1 MNIYARQSSTTVT
14 RRRDRLTN
22 DLLSELTAWNPRE
35 WITAIKR
42 WHRGPLGAL
51 TLVHLNVIA
60 ELEMHGQ
67 MSMGQLADALDV
79 SVASATGIVSRME
92 HRGLVERRH
101 AGSDRRVVM
110 VGPTATGSKIFGEM
124 EARRRARL
132 AKLLGHLTDDEMA
145 GFATGLR
152 ALRKAR
158 SDDAA
163 ADLTSGA
170 DAPGGANGNGNGNG
184 NEP

>member
-1 MNIYARQSSTTVT
+1 MPLNIYTRQSSGKVAQ
-14 RRRDRLTN
+14 RRDRLTD
-22 DLLSELTAWNPRE
+22 DLLGELTAWNPRE

-60 ELEMHGQ
+60 ELEMNGQ

-101 AGSDRRVVM
+101 GGGDRRVVM

-132 AKLLGHLTDDEMA
+132 AKLLEHLTDDEMA

-158 SDDAA
+158 TDDAA
-163 ADLTSGA
+163 AAVLTSSTDSTSGA
-170 DAPGGANGNGNGNG
+170 DGNGT
-184 NEP
+184 EP

>member
-1 MNIYARQSSTTVT
+1 VPLNIYARQSSGKVAQ
-14 RRRDRLTN
+14 RRDRLTD
-22 DLLSELTAWNPRE
+22 DLLGELTAWNPRE

-60 ELEMHGQ
+60 ELEMNGQ

-101 AGSDRRVVM
+101 GGSDRRVVM
-110 VGPTATGSKIFGEM
+110 VGPTATGSRIFGEM

-132 AKLLGHLTDDEMA
+132 AKLLEHLTDDEMA

-158 SDDAA
+158 TDDAA
-163 ADLTSGA
+163 AAVLTSSADATSGA
-170 DAPGGANGNGNGNG
+170 GGNG

>member
-1 MNIYARQSSTTVT
+1 MPLNIYARQSSSKVA
-14 RRRDRLTN
+14 RRRDKLTD
-22 DLLSELTAWNPRE
+22 DLLGELTAWNPKE

-60 ELEMHGQ
+60 ELEMNGQ

-101 AGSDRRVVM
+101 GGSDRRVVM

-132 AKLLGHLTDDEMA
+132 AKLLEHLTDDEMA

-158 SDDAA
+158 TDDAA
-163 ADLTSGA
+163 AAVLTSSADATSGA
-170 DAPGGANGNGNGNG
+170 DGNGT
-184 NEP
+184 EP